1 MKRLLPLSV
10 ALFTLALAGCGEESD
25 ESPVDGR
32 DFDAQDYSEPRP
44 YTGRVI
50 DGYLRNAR
58 VWLDMDGDSQYT
70 PGPMTIENSAGTEIT
85 LPNGEPTAMTGEDG
99 KFTLDTTE
107 LVQDPS
113 VSPDID
119 PRDFPLFAVILP
131 GQTLE
136 QTRMGDVVLENAY
149 MLSAPPG
156 VRNVTPLST
165 LVRHR
170 REIGVQ
176 DLTASTSDLADALGN
191 VNLLSDYVKS
201 VDHRAHAYARA
212 FARFMASQF
221 PESTANQLRESDGL
235 EWYLSEEA
243 SFLLGVSFV
252 RNALGVVKVVDEAA
266 SQGGYENVNVDELP
280 LPEVPVELDD
290 PVILEHQ
297 TVLARG
303 EGGEL
308 PASMSNLSVSA
319 ELEFDYSEDGQ
330 VTSITAHG
338 CMMPSLREM
347 ARLISAGG
355 KIADTG
361 TQWLPAISLSQ
372 QSAVFYEEEGP
383 DERLVF
389 DWQNERATF
398 ETTTTCHPDIE
409 PSSTEFGGPAD
420 ITYNWTVKNGKV
432 ESLESTLGEAL
443 EPYDLSLV
451 DPDSEDLPEPF
462 YSFSRVEGAVEEMM
476 TLSSISSCETEIDKE
491 DANAA
496 LVVSAQQPYTVSGT
510 IPHPDGFESLALEF
524 DIRGDSRLRPL
535 RYGFLDETMA
545 STEGVNNT
553 EGFDWAFY
561 YPFETSNEFVEDQP
575 NLISI
580 AYLNRH
586 GGSRAC
592 GREFERM
599 PSAAYARVN
608 YTYQR
613 LSEYLSGLV
622 E

>member
-1 MKRLLPLSV
+1 MKRLLPISV
-10 ALFTLALAGCGEESD
+10 ALFSLALAGCGEESD

-70 PGPMTIENSAGTEIT
+70 PGPMTITNSAGTEIT
-85 LPNGEPTAMTGEDG
+85 LPNGEPTAMSGEG
-99 KFTLDTTE
+99 GEFTLDTTE
-107 LVQDPS
+107 LLQDPS
-113 VSPDID
+113 VAPDID

-136 QTRMGDVVLENAY
+136 QTRMGEVVLEDAY

-165 LVRHR
+165 LVRQR
-170 REIGVQ
+170 RVIGVR
-176 DLTASTSDLADALGN
+176 DLTATTNDLADALGN

-201 VDHRAHAYARA
+201 GDHRAHAYARA

-221 PESTANQLRESDGL
+221 PESTATQLRDSDGR
-235 EWYLSEEA
+235 EWSLSEDA
-243 SFLLGVSFV
+243 AYLLGVSFV
-252 RNALGVVKVVDEAA
+252 RNALDVVKLVDEAA
-266 SQGGYENVNVDELP
+266 AAGNYENVDVAGLA
-280 LPEVPVELDD
+280 LPEVPIELED
-290 PVILEHQ
+290 PLILESQ

-303 EGGEL
+303 EGSEL
-308 PASMSNLSVSA
+308 PASMSNLGVSA
-319 ELEFDYSEDGQ
+319 ELVFDYSEDGR

-338 CMMPSLREM
+338 CMMPSLREI
-347 ARLISAGG
+347 ARLVNAGG

-361 TQWLPAISLSQ
+361 TQWMPGISLSQ
-372 QSAVFYEEEGP
+372 ESATFHEIEGP

-389 DWQNERATF
+389 DWEEGEAAF
-398 ETTTTCHPDIE
+398 ETTTSCHPGLA
-409 PSSTEFGGPAD
+409 SSSALGGTAAISYYWAMSDGRVQSLTASAGDTTER
-420 ITYNWTVKNGKV
+420 
-432 ESLESTLGEAL
+432 L
-443 EPYDLSLV
+443 EPDYQNGTEAFFGFTRKV
-451 DPDSEDLPEPF
+451 D
-462 YSFSRVEGAVEEMM
+462 GTEEEIM
-476 TLSSISSCETEIDKE
+476 TLSDSLQTCAIDPE
-491 DANAA
+491 DADAA

-510 IPHPDGFESLALEF
+510 IPQPEGFSPLALEF
-524 DIRGDSRLRPL
+524 DTRGGFLRPL
-535 RYGFLDETMA
+535 RFGFLDQKMA
-545 STEGVNNT
+545 STAGVENT

-561 YPFETSNEFVEDQP
+561 YPFETSNEFVADQP
-575 NLISI
+575 NLIST

>member
-70 PGPMTIENSAGTEIT
+70 PGPMTIKNSAGTEIT

-119 PRDFPLFAVILP
+119 PRNYPLFAVILP

-170 REIGVQ
+170 RIIGVQ
-176 DLTASTSDLADALGN
+176 DLTATTSDLADALGN

-201 VDHRAHAYARA
+201 GDHRAHAYARA

-221 PESTANQLRESDGL
+221 PDSTATQLRDSDGR
-235 EWYLSEEA
+235 EWRLSKDA
-243 SFLLGVSFV
+243 AYLLGVSFV
-252 RNALGVVKVVDEAA
+252 RNALDVVKVVDEAA
-266 SQGGYENVNVDELP
+266 SQGNYENVDTDGLALP
-280 LPEVPVELDD
+280 VVPVELDD
-290 PVILEHQ
+290 PVIIKGQ

-303 EGGEL
+303 EGSEL
-308 PASMSNLSVSA
+308 PASMSNLGVSA
-319 ELEFDYSEDGQ
+319 ELVFDYSEDGR
-330 VTSITAHG
+330 VNSITAHG
-338 CMMPSLREM
+338 CMMPSMREM
-347 ARLISAGG
+347 ARLINAGG
-355 KIADTG
+355 KIANTG
-361 TQWLPAISLSQ
+361 TQWMPGISLSQ
-372 QSAVFYEEEGP
+372 ESAVFYENEGA

-389 DWQNERATF
+389 DWENRRATF
-398 ETTTTCHPDIE
+398 ETTTSCHPGLAA
-409 PSSTEFGGPAD
+409 SSSLGGTAAISYEWAMANTQVQSLTARSGDTTEVLSPDDQLGTDAFFGFTRTVDGTEEEIMTFTGSVQSCDGAIDPAD
-420 ITYNWTVKNGKV
+420 AG
-432 ESLESTLGEAL
+432 
-443 EPYDLSLV
+443 
-451 DPDSEDLPEPF
+451 
-462 YSFSRVEGAVEEMM
+462 
-476 TLSSISSCETEIDKE
+476 
-491 DANAA
+491 AA
-496 LVVSAQQPYTVSGT
+496 LVVSAQQPYTVSGS
-510 IPHPDGFESLALEF
+510 IPQPEGFSPLALEF
-524 DIRGDSRLRPL
+524 DTRGGRLRPL
-535 RYGFLDETMA
+535 RFGFLDQKMT
-545 STEGVNNT
+545 STTGVDNT
-553 EGFDWAFY
+553 GGFDWAFY
-561 YPFETSNEFVEDQP
+561 YPFETSNELVEDQP
-575 NLISI
+575 NLIST

-622 E
+622 K

>member
-1 MKRLLPLSV
+1 MKRLLPISV

-70 PGPMTIENSAGTEIT
+70 PGPMTIKNSAGTEIT

-99 KFTLDTTE
+99 KFTLDTTG

-119 PRDFPLFAVILP
+119 PRDFPLFAVIIP

-136 QTRMGDVVLENAY
+136 QTRMGDVVLEEAY

-165 LVRHR
+165 LVRQR
-170 REIGVQ
+170 RVIGVQ
-176 DLTASTSDLADALGN
+176 DLTATTNDLADALGN
-191 VNLLSDYVKS
+191 VNLVSDYVKS
-201 VDHRAHAYARA
+201 GDHRAHAYARA

-221 PESTANQLRESDGL
+221 PDEYANLLRNGDGRQRF
-235 EWYLSEEA
+235 LSKDA
-243 SFLLGVSFV
+243 AFLLGVSFV
-252 RNALGVVKVVDEAA
+252 RNALDVVKVVDEAA
-266 SQGGYENVNVDELP
+266 SGGNYENVDVDGLA
-280 LPEVPVELDD
+280 LPEVPIELED
-290 PVILEHQ
+290 PVILERQ

-303 EGGEL
+303 EGSEL
-308 PASMSNLSVSA
+308 PASMSNLGVSA
-319 ELEFDYSEDGQ
+319 ELVFDYSEDGR

-347 ARLISAGG
+347 ARLINASG
-355 KIADTG
+355 KIANTG
-361 TQWLPAISLSQ
+361 TQWMPGISLSQ
-372 QSAVFYEEEGP
+372 ESAGFYEDEGP

-389 DWQNERATF
+389 DWENRRATF
-398 ETTTTCHPDIE
+398 ETTTTCHPGLASSSALGSIAAISDEWTMADTRVQSLAATSGDRTEVLE
-409 PSSTEFGGPAD
+409 PNYVPESLPDYDSPVAFLGFSRLVDGVEEEIITLASS
-420 ITYNWTVKNGKV
+420 V
-432 ESLESTLGEAL
+432 ESCVPDDVEV
-443 EPYDLSLV
+443 SL
-451 DPDSEDLPEPF
+451 
-462 YSFSRVEGAVEEMM
+462 AV
-476 TLSSISSCETEIDKE
+476 TD
-491 DANAA
+491 
-496 LVVSAQQPYTVSGT
+496 QQPYTVTGSMEQ
-510 IPHPDGFESLALEF
+510 PDGFTSLAMEF
-524 DIRGDSRLRPL
+524 DTRYGLPRPL
-535 RYGFLDETMA
+535 RFGFLDERMA
-545 STEGVNNT
+545 ATTGVNNT

-561 YPFETSNEFVEDQP
+561 YPFETSNEFVEEQP

-586 GGSRAC
+586 GGSRVC